1 MKINYSFKTT
11 FLKLICTFLFFVFG
25 LNINA
30 QVFYT
35 ETFDGTACAATSGCD
50 PSLVSWTTTNTGTN
64 GANPNK
70 FYVSCQENG
79 NAAGVCGSG
88 CGTDQ
93 SLHVGNISTSTAA
106 FIFCPTGDCGAAY
119 DDSGAG
125 ERTDKRCESP
135 TINCT
140 GQTNITLAFNYL
152 ENGQGANDDA
162 TLWYFDGATWT
173 NINALA
179 KTTVCGSGQGLW
191 TAFSMTLP
199 ASANNN
205 PNVKIGFR
213 WVNNGDGNA
222 ADPSFAVD
230 DITLSVVA
238 SANTITTG
246 TITGSPFCACSTV
259 NVPFTSTGTFLA
271 GNIYTAQLSNAA
283 GSFAAPTAI
292 GTLASTANTGTI
304 AATIPCATPTGSGY
318 RIRVVS
324 SNPAVTGSDNGVNIT
339 INATTT
345 PSVSIAASPSGTI
358 CTGTSVTFTATPT
371 NGGAAPTYQWQLNG
385 SNVGTGG
392 TTYTNAG
399 LNNGDVVT
407 VIMTSNATCPS
418 PATATSN
425 AITMTVVASLTPA
438 VSIVASPGSTI
449 CSGTSVTFTATPTNG
464 GTGPTYQWQL
474 NGSNVGT
481 GGTTYTNAGLNNGD
495 VITVIMTSND
505 PCASPTTATSNAIT
519 ITVTTSLTPS
529 VSIVASPGN
538 TICSGTSVTF
548 TATPTNGGT
557 TPTYQ
562 WQLNGGNVGTG
573 GTTYTNAGLNNGDVV
588 TVIMTSNDPCASPT
602 TATSNGIVMTVTSSV
617 TPSVSISAV
626 PSPPI
631 CAGQS
636 VTFTATPTN
645 GGTSPTYQWQLNGSN
660 VGTGGTT
667 YTNAGLNNG
676 DVVTVIMTSNDPCA
690 TPTTAT
696 SNAINITI
704 QATVTPSVTIS
715 ASTTTPCNGTAVTFT
730 ATPSGGGTAPSYQ
743 WQVNGSNAGTNSAT
757 FSSILNSGDVVTVI
771 MTSNSPC
778 ASPTTATSNPITITT
793 QACNEPVAN
802 FSGTPTV
809 MCQPGCVNFTD
820 LSTNTPT
827 TWNWSFPGA
836 TPSSSTSQNP
846 SNICYSAN
854 GSYTVTLIVSNA
866 DGADTLTQAGY
877 ITVGSPVTVNITG
890 NTLINACE
898 DAVLSAFP
906 ADGTYQWGPNVNILC
921 ENCQSATVSPS
932 ATQQYWVT
940 YTSPQGCVD
949 SDTTTVVV
957 TDIYTYFMP
966 TAFSPN
972 GDGMNDVLQVHG
984 RGVDYISLKVFD
996 RVGEKV
1002 FETTELEKGWDG
1014 KLFGVPMNNAVFVYM
1029 LEVHY
1034 CNGEMVKE
1042 KGNVTLV
1049 K

>member
-1 MKINYSFKTT
+1 MKKNYHLKRHNYSN
-11 FLKLICTFLFFVFG
+11 FLKLICVFAFSFFA
-25 LNINA
+25 NISNA
-30 QVFYT
+30 QIFYT
-35 ETFDGTACAATSGCD
+35 ETFDGTVCGTTSGCD
-50 PSLVSWTTTNTGTN
+50 QSLVSWTLTNTGVN
-64 GANPNK
+64 GANANK
-70 FYVSCQENG
+70 FYVSCTENG

-88 CGTDQ
+88 CGSDQ
-93 SLHVGNISTSTAA
+93 SLHVGNVSTSSAA

-125 ERTDKRCESP
+125 ERTDKRAESP
-135 TINCT
+135 TISCT

-162 TLWYFDGATWT
+162 TLWYFDGSTWAS
-173 NINALA
+173 INALA

-230 DITLSVVA
+230 DITLSAVA

-246 TITGSPFCACSTV
+246 VIAGSPFCACSTV

-292 GTLASTANTGTI
+292 GTLASTANSGTI
-304 AATIPCATPTGSGY
+304 ACTIPCATPTGSGY

-339 INATTT
+339 INATVT
-345 PSVSIAASPSGTI
+345 PSVSIAASPTGTI

-371 NGGAAPTYQWQLNG
+371 NGGTTPSYQWQLNG
-385 SNVGTGG
+385 SNVGTNSA
-392 TTYTNAG
+392 TYTNAG
-399 LNNGDVVT
+399 LANGDVVT
-407 VIMTSNATCPS
+407 VIMSSNATCPS

-425 AITMTVVASLTPA
+425 AITMTVVASLTPS
-438 VSIVASPGSTI
+438 VSIAASPGSTI

-464 GTGPTYQWQL
+464 GTTPSYQWQL

-481 GGTTYTNAGLNNGD
+481 NSATYTNAGLANGD
-495 VITVIMTSND
+495 VITVILTSND
-505 PCASPTTATSNAIT
+505 PCASPTTATSNA
-519 ITVTTSLTPS
+519 VT
-529 VSIVASPGN
+529 
-538 TICSGTSVTF
+538 
-548 TATPTNGGT
+548 
-557 TPTYQ
+557 
-562 WQLNGGNVGTG
+562 
-573 GTTYTNAGLNNGDVV
+573 
-588 TVIMTSNDPCASPT
+588 
-602 TATSNGIVMTVTSSV
+602 MTVTPSV

-645 GGTSPTYQWQLNGSN
+645 GGTTPSYQWQLNGSN
-660 VGTGGTT
+660 VGTNSTT
-667 YTNAGLNNG
+667 YTNAGLVNG
-676 DVVTVIMTSNDPCA
+676 DVVTVILTSNDPCA
-690 TPTTAT
+690 SPTTAT
-696 SNAINITI
+696 SNAITITI
-704 QATVTPSVTIS
+704 QATVTPAVTIV
-715 ASTTTPCNGTAVTFT
+715 ASTTTPCNGTSVTFT

-820 LSTNTPT
+820 LSTNSPT
-827 TWNWSFPGA
+827 SWSWSFPGA
-836 TPSSSTSQNP
+836 STTTSTAQNP
-846 SNICYSAN
+846 TNICYSAN

-866 DGADTLTQAGY
+866 DGSDTLTQVGY
-877 ITVGSPVTVNITG
+877 ITVGSPVAVTITG
-890 NTLINACE
+890 TMAINACE

-921 ENCQSATVSPS
+921 ENCQSATVSPP

-940 YTSPQGCVD
+940 YTSPQGCTD

-957 TDIYTYFMP
+957 TEIYTYFMP

-972 GDGMNDVLQVHG
+972 GDGMNDVLLVHG
-984 RGVDYISLKVFD
+984 RGIDYINLKVFD